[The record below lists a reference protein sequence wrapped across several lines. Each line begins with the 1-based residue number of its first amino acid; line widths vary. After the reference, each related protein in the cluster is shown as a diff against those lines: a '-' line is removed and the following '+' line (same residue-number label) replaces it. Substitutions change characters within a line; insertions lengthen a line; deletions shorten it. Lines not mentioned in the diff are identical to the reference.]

1 MYFFNHR
8 MINFKPLNIDDAHLV
23 QPLLWEAEERGAEYS
38 FTNALVWGGFYKMEY
53 AIVGNFLLSHSKANP
68 CTYVYPR
75 GKGDLKPVI
84 DCLIQDAA
92 DRGGVLTLRGL
103 SKTAKDELERL
114 FPGKFNYTSL
124 RDAADYIYTVKDL
137 SELAGRKFQPKRNLI
152 SRFMK
157 TYNWRYEA
165 ITAGNIE
172 ECIAMSREWCRLNC
186 CEENCSKEMEN
197 SAAIQMLNYFLAL
210 NLKGGLLRV
219 DGKVIAFSLG
229 EPLNND
235 TFIVHVEKAFTEYQG
250 AYQMINQQ
258 FIRHNAVDFVYINRE
273 DDAGDLGLRK
283 AKESYH
289 PVFMQEKYLAMNNEQ

>member
-1 MYFFNHR
+1 ML
-8 MINFKPLNIDDAHLV
+8 NFKPLTIDDASWA
-23 QPLLWEAEERGAEYS
+23 QPLLWEAGERGAEYS

-53 AIVGNFLLSHSKANP
+53 AIMENFLLSRSKDNLP
-68 CTYVYPR
+68 VYVYPR
-75 GKGDLKPVI
+75 GKGDVRQVI
-84 DCLIQDAA
+84 DYLIQDAA
-92 DRGGVLTLRGL
+92 DKKGGLMLRGL
-103 SKTAKDELERL
+103 SKTTKDELEHL

-124 RDAADYIYTVKDL
+124 RNAADYIYTVKDL
-137 SELAGRKFQPKRNLI
+137 SELAGRKFQPKRNLV
-152 SRFMK
+152 SRFTK

-165 ITAGNIE
+165 ITTENIE
-172 ECIAMSREWCRLNC
+172 ECVAMSREWCRLNC

-197 SAAIQMLNYFLAL
+197 SAAIQMLNYFSAL

-219 DGKVIAFSLG
+219 DGYVIAFSLG
-229 EPLNND
+229 EPLNKD

-258 FIRHNAVDFVYINRE
+258 FIRYNAMDFIYINRE

-289 PVFMQEKYLAMNNEQ
+289 PVFMQDKYLAMINV